1 MRIISSTPSSRIRAS
16 PSGNETPWFMGRAAR
31 IRDRHRQ
38 PRQARRAGAGIVRAL
53 WGCDCKMAE
62 RLSGGEMLIRAL
74 QDEGVDYVF
83 GYPGGAVL
91 HIYDAIFKQQR
102 IEHVLA
108 RHEQAAT
115 HMADGYARSTGKTG
129 VALVT
134 SGPGATNAITGIATA
149 YMDSTPIVVISGQVP
164 SHVIGTDA
172 FQETDMVGVSRPVV
186 KHSYLV
192 RSGAEIPR
200 VVKEAFYIARSGRP
214 GPVVIDVPKDTTD
227 PSVLFEYDYP
237 DSVSLRSYS
246 PATRGHSG
254 QIKKAATALL
264 AAKRPVIY
272 AGGGVVQGN
281 AAPALTAL
289 VKRLGCPVTNTLMGL
304 GGFPA
309 NDCQF
314 LGMLGMHGTFEANMA
329 MHHADLI
336 FAVGARFDDRVT
348 NDPAKFAP
356 DAIIVHLDIDPASI
370 SKIVNADIP
379 IVGPA
384 AVVLADIDR
393 LVASRLAA
401 NPDLLDRDAHA
412 AWQQRIQGW
421 RDAHGLDHDQRHRSG
436 LNGALLPQ
444 QVVQAVY
451 RATCGQA
458 FVTSDVGQHQMFAAQ
473 YYKFDAP
480 RRWINSG
487 GLGTMG
493 FGLPAA
499 MGVQF
504 AHPGAVV
511 ACITGEG
518 SFMMNMQ
525 ELSTCMQYA
534 LPIKII
540 NLNNKALGMVKQ
552 WQDMQYG
559 GRHSHS
565 TYQDALPDFKAL
577 CESFGHTACRV
588 DSLDELDGVM
598 ADAFGARHKDDLVF
612 VDAHI
617 DPEEHVYPM
626 AVKGGGMNDMVLER
640 VDGRDDIREDL

>member
-1 MRIISSTPSSRIRAS
+1 MT
-16 PSGNETPWFMGRAAR
+16 
-31 IRDRHRQ
+31 
-38 PRQARRAGAGIVRAL
+38 
-53 WGCDCKMAE
+53 E

-74 QDEGVDYVF
+74 QDEGVEYVF

-102 IEHVLA
+102 IEHILV

-115 HMADGYARSTGKTG
+115 HMADGYARSTGKPG
-129 VALVT
+129 VVLVT
-134 SGPGATNAITGIATA
+134 SGPGATNAVTGIATA
-149 YMDSTPIVVISGQVP
+149 YMDSTPIVVISGQVANEF
-164 SHVIGTDA
+164 IGSDA

-192 RSGAEIPR
+192 RSAAEIPR
-200 VVKEAFYIARSGRP
+200 IVKEAFYIACSGRP

-227 PSVLFEYDYP
+227 PNVFFDYEYP
-237 DSVSLRSYS
+237 ESVSLRSYS
-246 PATRGHSG
+246 PTTRGHSG
-254 QIKKAATALL
+254 QIKKAAGALL

-272 AGGGVVQGN
+272 AGGGVIQGD
-281 AAPALTAL
+281 AASELRGLAN
-289 VKRLGCPVTNTLMGL
+289 RLGFPVTNTLMGL
-304 GGFPA
+304 GGFPGDA
-309 NDCQF
+309 EQF

-348 NDPAKFAP
+348 NNPAKFAP
-356 DAIIVHLDIDPASI
+356 EAKIVHLDVDPASI
-370 SKIVNADIP
+370 SKIINADIP

-384 AVVLADIDR
+384 AIVLAEIDR
-393 LVASRLAA
+393 VVEAKLAA
-401 NPDLLDRDAHA
+401 DPDALDRRALAD
-412 AWQQRIQGW
+412 WWRRIEGW
-421 RDAHGLDHDQRHRSG
+421 RNDHGLDHDQRHRKG
-436 LNGALLPQ
+436 LNGSLLPQ
-444 QVVQAVY
+444 QVVQSVY
-451 RATCGQA
+451 RATKGQA

-540 NLNNKALGMVKQ
+540 NLNNQALGMVKQ

-565 TYQDALPDFKAL
+565 TYRDALPDFTAL
-577 CESFGHTACRV
+577 TESFGHVAYRV
-588 DSLDELDGVM
+588 DHIDELDDVM
-598 ADAFGARHKDDLVF
+598 ADVFGTKHQNDLVF

-626 AVKGGGMNDMVLER
+626 AIKGGAMNDMVLER
-640 VDGRDDIREDL
+640 VDGRDDIRDDL